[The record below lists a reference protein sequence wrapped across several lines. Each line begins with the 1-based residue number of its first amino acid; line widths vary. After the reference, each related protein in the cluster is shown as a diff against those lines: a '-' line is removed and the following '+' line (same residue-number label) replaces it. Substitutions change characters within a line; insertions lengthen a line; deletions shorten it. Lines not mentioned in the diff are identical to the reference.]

1 MSKGQPP
8 RSHSR
13 FIPQEEIDDS
23 TVVQWRFGA
32 VDAQSGGVFAPAQ
45 PAAFIPAGTEHFNGF
60 SPSIA
65 HQLQPPPQTQAVEPV
80 EPASPAFDEEQLQQ
94 MLDQARA
101 EGHAQGL
108 AEGRTQTQ
116 QQWQQRLDDH
126 INGAGRESVQRVDGV
141 LQGLEDNFKQLQSG
155 MAQELLNLA
164 SAGRTLGSN
173 ASPLPFYLPA
183 RPGAD
188 SDDVQD
194 SLPAP
199 LVLHALVSA
208 GRLP

>member
-1 MSKGQPP
+1 MSNGQPP
-8 RSHSR
+8 RVHSR

-80 EPASPAFDEEQLQQ
+80 EPAEPAFDEEQLQQ
-94 MLDQARA
+94 MLEQARA

-116 QQWQQRLDDH
+116 QQWQQQQHHLLTE
-126 INGAGRESVQRVDGV
+126 AYYLVFAEQLELVYLLLSA
-141 LQGLEDNFKQLQSG
+141 LQLLQQ
-155 MAQELLNLA
+155 ACFQQ
-164 SAGRTLGSN
+164 
-173 ASPLPFYLPA
+173 
-183 RPGAD
+183 
-188 SDDVQD
+188 V
-194 SLPAP
+194 
-199 LVLHALVSA
+199 
-208 GRLP
+208 